1 MALEAGVLTV
11 TVEAAHDLKDPEW
24 VSRQDPYCVISV
36 GGQTFR
42 TRTAVD
48 GGRNPVWNETFR
60 FDVGHAPDTGGTAEV
75 VEVVVKA
82 DQLVEH
88 DATLGSASIP
98 LATARQT
105 AGTDCYH
112 TRAAIVS
119 PQHHRVHGAVSLALR
134 WDPASSSCSG
144 SGSGEQVPAGEQ
156 PCRAALPMP
165 QQQGQDDAQQQQQQ
179 QQQQQGQQRHHHHH
193 GGGTPRERVDVIEF
207 VEQRPVA

>member
-1 MALEAGVLTV
+1 MPSIRM
-11 TVEAAHDLKDPEW
+11 D
-24 VSRQDPYCVISV
+24 SRQDPYCVISV

-144 SGSGEQVPAGEQ
+144 SGSGEQVPAAALAVRGLTKRFGDVLGCLELRGYMGGSGEGCGEQ
-156 PCRAALPMP
+156 GYEC
-165 QQQGQDDAQQQQQQ
+165 
-179 QQQQQGQQRHHHHH
+179 
-193 GGGTPRERVDVIEF
+193 
-207 VEQRPVA
+207 